1 MYFMIPFGTWGS
13 AIAILYILV
22 LAVQLIRRRTEKRI
36 LFWNTV
42 LLAAAVGYLA
52 LRAPDLHITTDFSGY
67 TAVLQPEALFSN
79 RLKTLVPF
87 GLLLSDRLGDM
98 RAFHLPGVIKTY
110 LVCFLLPFIWSIAAV
125 GRFSRQGR
133 RLQVVWTIVYF
144 VLAEV
149 WIFLQSISGSTIY
162 MDPGNGILLLA
173 GLCIG
178 SILARSV
185 SDKQQLRTAKEQE
198 TEE

>member
-1 MYFMIPFGTWGS
+1 MEVMIPFGTWGS

-52 LRAPDLHITTDFSGY
+52 LRAPDLHITTDFSRY
-67 TAVLQPEALFSN
+67 AAAFQPEAIAN
-79 RLKTLVPF
+79 DRLNTLIPF